1 MRNNPEE
8 IVLTGLGVSHG
19 IAMGPAYLVQ
29 IEHPQAPEYV
39 LQPSQAADETVRFDR
54 AVAQA
59 QREISD
65 LKEKSANLP
74 EEAAE
79 EIVLL
84 LEAHLAMLSGSRLIR
99 GARQRIM
106 QENIN
111 AESALFP

>member
-1 MRNNPEE
+1 MRSNVEE

-39 LQPSQAADETVRFDR
+39 LAPEHAAAEVTRFDQ

-59 QREISD
+59 QQEISD
-65 LKEKSANLP
+65 LKDKSADLP
-74 EEAAE
+74 GDAAE
-79 EIVLL
+79 EIILL

-99 GARQRIM
+99 
-106 QENIN
+106 
-111 AESALFP
+111 